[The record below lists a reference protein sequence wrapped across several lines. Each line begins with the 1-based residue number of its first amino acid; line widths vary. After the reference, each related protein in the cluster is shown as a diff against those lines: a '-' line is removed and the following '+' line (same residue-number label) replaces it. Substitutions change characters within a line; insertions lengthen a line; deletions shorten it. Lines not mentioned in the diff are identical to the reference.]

1 MTRPGADQEG
11 VARRAAERAA
21 RDSYGRL
28 VALLAAR
35 SRDVSG
41 AEDALSEAF
50 RSALQTWPVGGVPD
64 RPEAWLLVAA
74 RRAMGHSRRHAA
86 VAEGAQAT
94 LLLLADEQEAAE
106 PAAIPDERLRLLFAC
121 AHPAIEASV
130 QAPLML
136 QTVLGLDAAAIAA
149 SFLTSPAAMG
159 QRLVRAKA
167 RIREA
172 GLSFILPEPADLPAR
187 LDAVLA
193 AIYATYGTGWEDVLG
208 ADPRRK
214 GLADEALWLSRVL
227 AGLLPDAAEAQGLLA
242 LMLYCEARREA
253 RRDGAGRF
261 VPLDR
266 QDPERWSRPL
276 VAEAEAVL
284 RAAART
290 ATPGRFQIE
299 AAIQSVH
306 VERLLTGRAPMPVLA
321 TLYELL
327 AQVSPT
333 IGVLVARAAAVAE
346 TGDPARAL
354 ELLDAI
360 AGKARD
366 YQPWWAARGRIAALL
381 GRGDLARAALL
392 TAAGL
397 SEDTAVRAF
406 LIGQA
411 TRIEAKPHPA
421 PSMSD
426 S

>member
-1 MTRPGADQEG
+1 
-11 VARRAAERAA
+11 
-21 RDSYGRL
+21 
-28 VALLAAR
+28 
-35 SRDVSG
+35 
-41 AEDALSEAF
+41 
-50 RSALQTWPVGGVPD
+50 
-64 RPEAWLLVAA
+64 
-74 RRAMGHSRRHAA
+74 
-86 VAEGAQAT
+86 
-94 LLLLADEQEAAE
+94 
-106 PAAIPDERLRLLFAC
+106 
-121 AHPAIEASV
+121 
-130 QAPLML
+130 
-136 QTVLGLDAAAIAA
+136 
-149 SFLTSPAAMG
+149 MG
-159 QRLVRAKA
+159 QRLERAKA

-172 GLSFILPEPADLPAR
+172 GLAFVLPAPEELPAR

-193 AIYATYGTGWEDVLG
+193 AIYAAYGTGWEDVLG

-214 GLADEALWLSRVL
+214 GLADEAIWLARVL

-253 RRDGAGRF
+253 RRDEAGRF

-354 ELLDAI
+354 GLLDAI
-360 AGKARD
+360 AGEARD

-381 GRGDLARAALL
+381 GHGEPAREALL

-397 SEDTAVRAF
+397 SEDPAVRAF

-411 TRIEAKPHPA
+411 AEFEAKPGPA
-421 PSMSD
+421 SSMSD